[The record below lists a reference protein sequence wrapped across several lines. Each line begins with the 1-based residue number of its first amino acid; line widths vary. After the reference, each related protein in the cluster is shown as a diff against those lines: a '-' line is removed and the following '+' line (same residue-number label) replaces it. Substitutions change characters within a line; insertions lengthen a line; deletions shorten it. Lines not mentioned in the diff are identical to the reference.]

1 MGGREGGGGW
11 VLAISDNFQSDCL
24 SVNRE
29 MVFLIVHNLE
39 FN

>member
-1 MGGREGGGGW
+1 MGGREGGEGGS
-11 VLAISDNFQSDCL
+11 AISDNFQSDCL

>member
-1 MGGREGGGGW
+1 MGGGGEGG
-11 VLAISDNFQSDCL
+11 VLAILDNFQSDCL
-24 SVNRE
+24 SVNRV